1 MKDNKQLTYSILI
14 TLAVVLFGLIFFTSC
29 NKTDASQGGKI
40 EITLS
45 DPTRTAKV
53 QVIQGS
59 TQVEIW
65 IAPTTKLT
73 TREIPEG
80 NYIVIGLVYDLN
92 GKPQNVIQ
100 YTSVFKG
107 KTAKVKL

>member
-1 MKDNKQLTYSILI
+1 MKDNKRLTISALI
-14 TLAVVLFGLIFFTSC
+14 TLVVLIFAILFLTSC
-29 NKTDASQGGKI
+29 KKEDSAQGGKI

-65 IAPTTKLT
+65 IAPNTKLT

-80 NYIVIGLVYDLN
+80 NYIVIGTVYDIS
-92 GKPQNVIQ
+92 GKLSNVMQ